1 MVHLHPIRN
10 GAASQCSNSSQEE
23 ERGEGRS
30 RKQVVCQCSL
40 EVVGGS
46 NQCQGSSLKGCTA
59 SRHHHGLRGVSP
71 PQLRG
76 PRRKPSLRVPSP
88 VLVRASVP
96 HDARAV
102 RYLLPSPS
110 WRAPY
115 PMAVRVLCYS
125 LAVRLLAAPARLL
138 ARTSPRISARRP
150 SLKVRGRRKQASII
164 VGWQRGRRRGGMRLI
179 LYVRAWRR
187 RDCMRC
193 GRACR

>member
-1 MVHLHPIRN
+1 MVHLHPISN
-10 GAASQCSNSSQEE
+10 GAASQCSSNSSQEE
-23 ERGEGRS
+23 ERGEGRR
-30 RKQVVCQCSL
+30 RKQVCQCSL
-40 EVVGGS
+40 EGVGGS

-76 PRRKPSLRVPSP
+76 PPRKPSLRVPSP

-164 VGWQRGRRRGGMRLI
+164 AGWQRGRR
-179 LYVRAWRR
+179 
-187 RDCMRC
+187 
-193 GRACR
+193 